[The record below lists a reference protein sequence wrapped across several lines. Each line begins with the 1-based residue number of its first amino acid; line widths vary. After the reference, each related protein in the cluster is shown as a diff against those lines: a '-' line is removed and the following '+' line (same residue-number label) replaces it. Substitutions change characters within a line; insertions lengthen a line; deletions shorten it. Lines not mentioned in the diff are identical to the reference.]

1 MKFFN
6 FLKTIRQ
13 SYFKKINTNFFSQF
27 GEDRILLEILKPK
40 FTKGFYVDVG
50 CYHPKKHSNTYLLHK
65 KGWSGI
71 NIDIEQNKIDVFN
84 LMRPGDLNILAPVSN
99 EKKIVVVKKYQDYGV
114 GSKIERVTNKKN
126 NDNYLETKTLNNI
139 IYNSKFRNKKIDL
152 LSIDTEGSDLEVLLS
167 LDFIKHRPNIIVI
180 ESHLSDIKRIL
191 NSKIF
196 IFLSKKNYKLRSWNF
211 FSLIFVY
218 KYSTIT
224 RKR

>member
-99 EKKIVVVKKYQDYGV
+99 EKKNCGC
-114 GSKIERVTNKKN
+114 
-126 NDNYLETKTLNNI
+126 
-139 IYNSKFRNKKIDL
+139 
-152 LSIDTEGSDLEVLLS
+152 
-167 LDFIKHRPNIIVI
+167 
-180 ESHLSDIKRIL
+180 
-191 NSKIF
+191 
-196 IFLSKKNYKLRSWNF
+196 
-211 FSLIFVY
+211 
-218 KYSTIT
+218 
-224 RKR
+224 